1 MKNKTRRWLLPAVS
15 VAVKQTLQIF
25 VCYRR
30 GTAVQIF
37 RFSDFSCRA
46 TAERLA
52 LRLLRCPSLHSGCR
66 LHQRCFICSSPAANL
81 MAPSSAKC
89 PFNLAEETQ
98 VVSLTIPAR
107 RAPAFSLA
115 VTAGERRTEGERERK
130 RGNDWSRGGESNQM
144 TQFSL
149 FASKTVRPCLC
160 LVQSTNEILKL

>member
-30 GTAVQIF
+30 GSVVQIF
-37 RFSDFSCRA
+37 HIFTFSHFSCRA
-46 TAERLA
+46 RD
-52 LRLLRCPSLHSGCR
+52 SSGVPLCIQGVAS
-66 LHQRCFICSSPAANL
+66 HQRCFICSGPAANL

-98 VVSLTIPAR
+98 VVSLIIPAR

-115 VTAGERRTEGERERK
+115 VTAGERRTEGGERENERERLEPGRRIK
-130 RGNDWSRGGESNQM
+130 SNDSVFTLCIQKCQ
-144 TQFSL
+144 TLSL
-149 FASKTVRPCLC
+149 SGAVDK
-160 LVQSTNEILKL
+160 